1 MTEISPLKE
10 AKLAPKSA
18 GRGWAVKLGLIA
30 AIAVGLGLALNFL
43 VFNRRPTALREGTVE
58 EVVQQTI
65 TLRIRASGSVVP
77 IQSVNISPKQA
88 GRLVELL
95 VEQGDR
101 ITRGQILARMDDS
114 SILPQVL
121 QARASVAA
129 AAANLERLQNGS
141 RIEDILS
148 ARARVD
154 SAQARLEL
162 AEAKYNRNRILAQE
176 GAISR
181 DRLDEFAIE
190 RRTAQ
195 ASLRDA
201 QQQLAQLERGS
212 RSEDIA
218 QASAQ
223 LLQAEA
229 NLRSAEVLLEDTI
242 IRSPIDGIVAQKY
255 AVAGAF
261 VAPQVTSSATNSAT
275 SASIVA
281 IASGLEILAR
291 VPEVDIGQIR
301 IGQAVEI
308 SADAFPSKTYKGQV
322 RLIAPEAII
331 EQNVTSFQVRIRL
344 LTGQDELKSGMNT
357 DLRFL
362 GDTLSNV
369 LTVPTVAIVTQDGKT
384 GVLVANA
391 DNQPEFRAITLG
403 TTVDDRTQVLSGLQ
417 AGDRIFVTRPDSRS
431 PLP

>member
-1 MTEISPLKE
+1 MSELSTLKE
-10 AKLAPKSA
+10 TKLTNKSSAK
-18 GRGWAVKLGLIA
+18 GWIVKLGVVAVLIA
-30 AIAVGLGLALNFL
+30 GIGLAFNFL
-43 VFNRRPTALREGTVE
+43 LFSRRPSELKENTVE
-58 EVVQQTI
+58 QVVEQTI

-77 IQSVNISPKQA
+77 MQSVNISPKQA

-101 ITRGQILARMDDS
+101 ISQGQILARMDDS
-114 SILPQVL
+114 SVLPQVL

-129 AAANLERLQNGS
+129 ALANLDRLRNGS
-141 RIEDILS
+141 RSEDILS
-148 ARARVD
+148 ARARLD
-154 SAQARLEL
+154 SAKARLEL
-162 AEAKYNRNRILAQE
+162 AEAKYQRNRLLAEE

-195 ASLRDA
+195 ASVRDA
-201 QQQLAQLERGS
+201 QQQLAQLESGS
-212 RSEDIA
+212 RPEDIA
-218 QASAQ
+218 QAEAQ

-229 NLRSAEVLLEDTI
+229 NLRAVEVQLEDTI
-242 IRSPIDGIVAQKY
+242 IRSPISGIVAQKY
-255 AVAGAF
+255 ATAGSF
-261 VAPQVTSSATNSAT
+261 VAPQITASATNSAT

-291 VPEVDIGQIR
+291 VPEVDISQIR
-301 IGQAVEI
+301 VGQEVEI
-308 SADAFPSKTYKGQV
+308 TADAFPTKIYKGQV
-322 RLIAPEAII
+322 RLIAPEAVI
-331 EQNVTSFQVRIRL
+331 EQNVTSFQVRIQL

-362 GDTLSNV
+362 GDTLKKV
-369 LTVPTVAIVTQDGKT
+369 LTVPTVAIVTRDGKT

-403 TTVDDRTQVLSGLQ
+403 TAVDDRTQVLSGLQ
-417 AGDRIFVTRPDSRS
+417 AGDRIFVTRPR
-431 PLP
+431 

>member
-1 MTEISPLKE
+1 MSELSTLKE
-10 AKLAPKSA
+10 AKLANKPTARS
-18 GRGWAVKLGLIA
+18 WIVKLG
-30 AIAVGLGLALNFL
+30 AIAVLVVGIGAAFSFL
-43 VFNRRPTALREGTVE
+43 LSSRRPTESREGTVE
-58 EVVQQTI
+58 QVVEQTI

-101 ITRGQILARMDDS
+101 IAQGQILARMDDS
-114 SILPQVL
+114 SVLPQVL

-129 AAANLERLQNGS
+129 ASANLDRLRNGS
-141 RIEDILS
+141 RTEEILS
-148 ARARVD
+148 ARARLE
-154 SAQARLEL
+154 SAKARLEL
-162 AEAKYNRNRILAQE
+162 AEAKYQRNRLLAEE

-195 ASLRDA
+195 ATVRDA

-212 RSEDIA
+212 RPEDIA
-218 QASAQ
+218 QAEAQ

-229 NLRSAEVLLEDTI
+229 NLRAVEVQLEDTI
-242 IRSPIDGIVAQKY
+242 IRSPISGIVAQKY
-255 AVAGAF
+255 ATAGSF
-261 VAPQVTSSATNSAT
+261 VAPQVTASATNSAT

-291 VPEVDIGQIR
+291 VPEVDISQIHLGQE
-301 IGQAVEI
+301 VEI
-308 SADAFPSKTYKGQV
+308 TADAFPTKTYKGQV
-322 RLIAPEAII
+322 RLIAPEAVI
-331 EQNVTSFQVRIRL
+331 EQNVTSFQVRIKL
-344 LTGQDELKSGMNT
+344 LTGQDELRSGMNT

-362 GDTLSNV
+362 GDTLNNV

-391 DNQPEFRAITLG
+391 ENQPEFRAITLG
-403 TTVDDRTQVLSGLQ
+403 TAVDDRTQVLSGLQ
-417 AGDRIFVTRPDSRS
+417 AGDRIFVARPR
-431 PLP
+431 

>member
-1 MTEISPLKE
+1 MSELSTLKE
-10 AKLAPKSA
+10 TKLANKPTA
-18 GRGWAVKLGLIA
+18 RGWIVKLG
-30 AIAVGLGLALNFL
+30 AIAVLIAGIGLVVNFL
-43 VFNRRPTALREGTVE
+43 LFSRRTSELREGTVE
-58 EVVQQTI
+58 QVVEQTI

-101 ITRGQILARMDDS
+101 ISQGQILARMDDS
-114 SILPQVL
+114 SVLPQVL

-129 AAANLERLQNGS
+129 ASANLDRLRNGS
-141 RIEDILS
+141 RAEDILS
-148 ARARVD
+148 ARARLD
-154 SAQARLEL
+154 SAKARLEL
-162 AEAKYNRNRILAQE
+162 AEAKYQRNRFLAEE

-195 ASLRDA
+195 AGVRDA

-212 RSEDIA
+212 RPEDIA
-218 QASAQ
+218 QAEAQ

-229 NLRSAEVLLEDTI
+229 NLRAVEVQLEDTI
-242 IRSPIDGIVAQKY
+242 IRSPISGIVAQKY
-255 AVAGAF
+255 ATAGSF
-261 VAPQVTSSATNSAT
+261 VAPQVTASATNSAT

-291 VPEVDIGQIR
+291 VPEVDISQIR
-301 IGQAVEI
+301 LGQEVEI
-308 SADAFPSKTYKGQV
+308 TADAFPTKTYKGQV
-322 RLIAPEAII
+322 RLIAPEAVI
-331 EQNVTSFQVRIRL
+331 EQNVTSFQVRIKL
-344 LTGQDELKSGMNT
+344 LTGQDELRSGMNT

-362 GDTLSNV
+362 GDTINNV
-369 LTVPTVAIVTQDGKT
+369 LTVPTVAIITQGGKT

-391 DNQPEFRAITLG
+391 ENQPEFRAITLG

-417 AGDRIFVTRPDSRS
+417 AGDRIFVSRPR
-431 PLP
+431 

>member
-1 MTEISPLKE
+1 MSELSTLKE
-10 AKLAPKSA
+10 TKLANKPTA
-18 GRGWAVKLGLIA
+18 RGWIVKLG
-30 AIAVGLGLALNFL
+30 AIAVLIAGIGLVVNFL
-43 VFNRRPTALREGTVE
+43 LFSRRTSELREGTVE
-58 EVVQQTI
+58 QVVEQTI

-101 ITRGQILARMDDS
+101 ISQGQILARMDDS
-114 SILPQVL
+114 SVLPQVL

-129 AAANLERLQNGS
+129 ASANLDRLRNGS
-141 RIEDILS
+141 RAEDILS
-148 ARARVD
+148 ARARLD
-154 SAQARLEL
+154 SAKARLEL
-162 AEAKYNRNRILAQE
+162 AEAKYQRNRFLAEE

-195 ASLRDA
+195 AGVRDA

-212 RSEDIA
+212 RPEDIA
-218 QASAQ
+218 QAEAQ

-229 NLRSAEVLLEDTI
+229 NLRAVEVQLEDTI
-242 IRSPIDGIVAQKY
+242 IRSPISGIVAQKY
-255 AVAGAF
+255 ATAGSF
-261 VAPQVTSSATNSAT
+261 VAPQVTASATNSAT

-291 VPEVDIGQIR
+291 VPEVDISQIR
-301 IGQAVEI
+301 LGQEVEI
-308 SADAFPSKTYKGQV
+308 TADAFPTKTYKGQV
-322 RLIAPEAII
+322 RLIAPEAVI
-331 EQNVTSFQVRIRL
+331 EQNVTSFQVRIKL
-344 LTGQDELKSGMNT
+344 LTGQDELRSGMNT

-362 GDTLSNV
+362 GDTINNV
-369 LTVPTVAIVTQDGKT
+369 LTVPTVAIITQGGKT

-391 DNQPEFRAITLG
+391 ENQPEFRAITLG

-417 AGDRIFVTRPDSRS
+417 GGDRIFVSRPR
-431 PLP
+431 